1 MVCWTDVANTN
12 CGAHD
17 LTFLAASMSKLV
29 ELKEWAVDVLI
40 LVEIHVEILVE
51 ILVDNHVE
59 VHVEILVEIHVEILV
74 EILVEIH
81 EVWRV

>member
-12 CGAHD
+12 RGAHD
-17 LTFLAASMSKLV
+17 LTFLVASMSKLV
-29 ELKEWAVDVLI
+29 GLKGWAVDVLV

-51 ILVDNHVE
+51 ILVENHVE
-59 VHVEILVEIHVEILV
+59 ILVEILVEIHVEILV

-81 EVWRV
+81 EV